1 MCIECCHDRYFVPAL
16 FHSLRIPQKL
26 GSVKVHFGVKIGSFL
41 GHGQKLE
48 KSELKNVQ
56 SRSPYIA
63 TLFKTWYTEF
73 VSILLFR
80 KEKIAIMKG
89 IA

>member
-1 MCIECCHDRYFVPAL
+1 M
-16 FHSLRIPQKL
+16 
-26 GSVKVHFGVKIGSFL
+26 
-41 GHGQKLE
+41 GQKLE